1 MKLEIAR
8 GLFLVTALSV
18 ASLAAA
24 GWEEGGPEVNNLK
37 GGGLLPAAATGANG
51 RDNQAGSGPAVVYV
65 QPVPRR
71 SIARLILLT

>member
-24 GWEEGGPEVNNLK
+24 AWQEASPQVITLNERG
-37 GGGLLPAAATGANG
+37 
-51 RDNQAGSGPAVVYV
+51 
-65 QPVPRR
+65 
-71 SIARLILLT
+71 

>member
-24 GWEEGGPEVNNLK
+24 AWQEASPQVITQNEQLGYCPLPPQMRASESIRPDQD
-37 GGGLLPAAATGANG
+37 LLLFMFSLSQG
-51 RDNQAGSGPAVVYV
+51 V
-65 QPVPRR
+65 R
-71 SIARLILLT
+71 SQG